1 MPRNRIGAVDRKRL
15 ALGGCPIGAFSGS
28 SYNHNPIRRELTSFT
43 NLDSA
48 CPRRR
53 RAREIVLQM
62 LYEADIND
70 TRDAESMRRFI
81 RSRMQGRR
89 ALTDFAWKLLQGT
102 LENREAIDL
111 RLAELA
117 TNWSLSRM
125 PVVDRN
131 VLRLGAYEIMF
142 GDTPDRVAVNEAI
155 LLAKRYGDTNSQ
167 RFVNGILDRLMKL
180 EGPADPPLSADKL
193 SS

>member
-1 MPRNRIGAVDRKRL
+1 M
-15 ALGGCPIGAFSGS
+15 S
-28 SYNHNPIRRELTSFT
+28 T
-43 NLDSA
+43 
-48 CPRRR
+48 RR
-53 RAREIVLQM
+53 RAREIVLQL

-70 TRDAESMRRFI
+70 TRDTDSMRGFI

-89 ALTDFAWKLLQGT
+89 ALTEFAWGLLRGT
-102 LENREAIDL
+102 LEKREAIDSQ
-111 RLAELA
+111 LAELA

-142 GDTPDRVAVNEAI
+142 ADTPDRVAVNEAI
-155 LLAKRYGDTNSQ
+155 LLAKRYGDTNSP

-180 EGPADPPLSADKL
+180 EDPAPGRAL
-193 SS
+193 